1 MDWKHRRDIW
11 DGPHGLT
18 PCWRENADSSGL
30 PSLHHHEES
39 LSNKGTLL
47 GIIAV
52 DYALLGGFI
61 TWLGGHLW
69 LNSFL
74 LYLWA
79 PNTLPP
85 SSDSLRSGLQMDI
98 ITLKSLMPP
107 TCHPGCHSPWPILSM
122 CEGMEW
128 VRATGP
134 PSPGPRPGAR

>member
-1 MDWKHRRDIW
+1 
-11 DGPHGLT
+11 
-18 PCWRENADSSGL
+18 
-30 PSLHHHEES
+30 
-39 LSNKGTLL
+39 
-47 GIIAV
+47 V

-98 ITLKSLMPP
+98 IALKLLMPP

-128 VRATGP
+128 VRAMGLWKAP
-134 PSPGPRPGAR
+134 QGHLLRARALVPGEWPGAGRRPRRSARNAGPASTGSRSSGSQ